1 MNTPGGNTITTA
13 EHAIAMLFA
22 LARRIPQAVASTKA
36 GKWEKK
42 KFMGVELYNKTLGII
57 GLGRIGSE
65 VAKRMQ
71 CMGMNVLAFDPFLS
85 DERAEELGIK
95 KKLILIA
102 SLLNQILL
110 QSILLS
116 HLRQSI

>member
-1 MNTPGGNTITTA
+1 
-13 EHAIAMLFA
+13 
-22 LARRIPQAVASTKA
+22 
-36 GKWEKK
+36 
-42 KFMGVELYNKTLGII
+42 MGVELYNKTLGII

-95 KKLILIA
+95 K
-102 SLLNQILL
+102 S
-110 QSILLS
+110 
-116 HLRQSI
+116 